1 MDLYCGN
8 AERAPSGR
16 GLKSWE
22 FPVRYTGP
30 ALCQV
35 EKYLS
40 VRLTTKLCD
49 VNSVRT
55 ASTRCVLVYHSVS
68 SQCTAF
74 YILFVDSFRG
84 AEECSHLGGGWEGL
98 GKGISFWENR
108 IISMFSIA
116 TKRLGRLTKL
126 PHRSDN
132 EQALTFNLLHHRIV
146 VPYSRMGNFCQ

>member
-1 MDLYCGN
+1 M
-8 AERAPSGR
+8 GR
-16 GLKSWE
+16 THQQWTCIVETPKEHHQVGVSKVE
-22 FPVRYTGP
+22 NFPLDIRGP

-98 GKGISFWENR
+98 GKGISF
-108 IISMFSIA
+108 
-116 TKRLGRLTKL
+116 
-126 PHRSDN
+126 
-132 EQALTFNLLHHRIV
+132 
-146 VPYSRMGNFCQ
+146 